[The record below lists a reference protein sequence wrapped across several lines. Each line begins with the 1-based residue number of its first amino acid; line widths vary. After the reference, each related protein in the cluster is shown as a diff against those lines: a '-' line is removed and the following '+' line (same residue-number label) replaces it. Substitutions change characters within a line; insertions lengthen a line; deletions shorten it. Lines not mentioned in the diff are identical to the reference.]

1 MLRFALD
8 TKSQDWPSLH
18 ALARHG
24 LAWFPAVPASEEA
37 EQVGY
42 RLSALNVQVLHR
54 APEGFLGGP
63 ERAGLHPRRVLMKG
77 LM

>member
-42 RLSALNVQVLHR
+42 RLSALNVQSSTER
-54 APEGFLGGP
+54 RKGFL
-63 ERAGLHPRRVLMKG
+63 AGLNERVCTQG
-77 LM
+77 AY